1 MSRPRPNAA
10 IWLLLSAVVV
20 ALDLWTK
27 ALALEHLE
35 LHRPVAVIEG
45 WLNWTLVYNY
55 GASFSLLSDA
65 GGWQRWLFGALAV
78 GVSVMLAV
86 WLTRT
91 RRADWRQAL
100 PYALIIGGAL
110 GNLVDRIRYGYVVDF
125 IDAYW
130 DSYHWPAFNIAD
142 SAIVGGAIGIVLFTF
157 LSPKPRAAGR

>member
-1 MSRPRPNAA
+1 RHERRWRRRRPALVLSRPMSRPRPNAA

-78 GVSVMLAV
+78 GVSVMLA
-86 WLTRT
+86 
-91 RRADWRQAL
+91 
-100 PYALIIGGAL
+100 
-110 GNLVDRIRYGYVVDF
+110 
-125 IDAYW
+125 
-130 DSYHWPAFNIAD
+130 
-142 SAIVGGAIGIVLFTF
+142 
-157 LSPKPRAAGR
+157 